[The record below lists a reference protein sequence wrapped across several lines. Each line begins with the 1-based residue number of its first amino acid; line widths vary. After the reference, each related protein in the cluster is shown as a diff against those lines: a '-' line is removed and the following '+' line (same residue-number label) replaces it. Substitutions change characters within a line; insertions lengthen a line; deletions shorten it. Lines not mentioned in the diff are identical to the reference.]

1 MFESLGKIVVSRKGL
16 VLIFA
21 WIGIS
26 VLVFAVAPS
35 LESIQRDDNV
45 GFFPKNY
52 PTVIGDNL
60 LQRGFGNDRASSQ
73 MVVAVER
80 AEGKFEKADYA
91 FADKLSNALV
101 KFRDENP
108 KWGLKPLVTYKTP
121 IIGARL
127 VGTSGSVEKPEG
139 QTILIIQ
146 PLEST
151 FIARK
156 TRQAL
161 DLLIILVENETLDAP
176 KGIKVGMTGSAMVGH
191 DLNQAA
197 NSSMD
202 ATTVATIVLVLTIL
216 LLVYRSPLL
225 ALVPLLTIG
234 FSVFVAIKAL
244 PILTYVP
251 GLKFQVINIT
261 SVFVVVVLF
270 GAGTDYCLF
279 LIARYREEL
288 IAGYERKVALTRAL
302 DAVGAAL
309 VASAGTVIFGLGLLW
324 FCKFA
329 KISYVGPSIAMSLVA
344 ALVAS
349 VTIAPVLMRWMGK
362 WLFWPF
368 HEPGPQDAEPDFSD
382 KSRKVDRSAE
392 KALHLWGRVSNFVV
406 EKPWRVQFVCL
417 GAMFPLALVG
427 MIAAPNYSQ
436 LDDLSSSQKSVVGTQ
451 LIRRYFPIGE
461 RVVR

>member
-16 VLIFA
+16 GLIFA

-91 FADKLSNALV
+91 FADKLANALV

-202 ATTVATIVLVLTIL
+202 ATTVASR
-216 LLVYRSPLL
+216 RS
-225 ALVPLLTIG
+225 
-234 FSVFVAIKAL
+234 
-244 PILTYVP
+244 
-251 GLKFQVINIT
+251 
-261 SVFVVVVLF
+261 
-270 GAGTDYCLF
+270 
-279 LIARYREEL
+279 
-288 IAGYERKVALTRAL
+288 
-302 DAVGAAL
+302 
-309 VASAGTVIFGLGLLW
+309 
-324 FCKFA
+324 
-329 KISYVGPSIAMSLVA
+329 
-344 ALVAS
+344 
-349 VTIAPVLMRWMGK
+349 
-362 WLFWPF
+362 FWS
-368 HEPGPQDAEPDFSD
+368 AEPAAAMPSRVATMMSAIVTGSSD
-382 KSRKVDRSAE
+382 GNQWLR
-392 KALHLWGRVSNFVV
+392 
-406 EKPWRVQFVCL
+406 
-417 GAMFPLALVG
+417 LVTCPT
-427 MIAAPNYSQ
+427 MQHHWDACKRHTA
-436 LDDLSSSQKSVVGTQ
+436 VT
-451 LIRRYFPIGE
+451 E
-461 RVVR
+461 